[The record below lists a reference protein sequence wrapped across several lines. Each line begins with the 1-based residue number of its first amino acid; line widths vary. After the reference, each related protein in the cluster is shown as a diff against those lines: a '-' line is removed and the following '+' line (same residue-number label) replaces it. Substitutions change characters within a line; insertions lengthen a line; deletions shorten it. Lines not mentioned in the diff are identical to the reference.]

1 MLQRI
6 DHEFSRDLVPKT
18 NRRTAY
24 EGIDGRSA
32 ENKNN
37 IRNRRAIDNIVTQ
50 LISFEFKMIDLNVER
65 RLVTDLSED
74 SKYTFIWVTSD
85 DCNFLN
91 WNPNLGF

>member
-18 NRRTAY
+18 NRRNAY

-32 ENKNN
+32 ENKN

-50 LISFEFKMIDLNVER
+50 LTSFEFKMIDLNVER

-74 SKYTFIWVTSD
+74 SKYKYLVYF
-85 DCNFLN
+85 C
-91 WNPNLGF
+91 

>member
-1 MLQRI
+1 MLERI

-32 ENKNN
+32 ENN

-50 LISFEFKMIDLNVER
+50 LTSFEFKMIDLNVER

-74 SKYTFIWVTSD
+74 SKYKYLIYF
-85 DCNFLN
+85 C
-91 WNPNLGF
+91 